1 MYLPKL
7 GTKVQHYFYLK
18 FIFLLYFVIMSTLTI
33 DYTHKCYMHIQFCLI
48 FIKKQP
54 VYHSLRKSVLENDM
68 RVVYK
73 TLYYGI
79 PRCFAHQRVFA
90 ALGCSYLS
98 LIFFK
103 IVVSVTVTIAVTIA
117 ITITTIL
124 AAYIRS
130 TI

>member
-18 FIFLLYFVIMSTLTI
+18 FIFLFYFVIMSTLTI
-33 DYTHKCYMHIQFCLI
+33 DYTHKCYMHIHFCLI

-54 VYHSLRKSVLENDM
+54 VYHSPRKSVLENDM
-68 RVVYK
+68 RVAYE

-79 PRCFAHQRVFA
+79 PRCFAHQRVSV
-90 ALGCSYLS
+90 ALGCLYLS

-103 IVVSVTVTIAVTIA
+103 IVVSVTVTIAVTI
-117 ITITTIL
+117 TTIL

>member
-1 MYLPKL
+1 
-7 GTKVQHYFYLK
+7 
-18 FIFLLYFVIMSTLTI
+18 
-33 DYTHKCYMHIQFCLI
+33 MHIQFCLI

-54 VYHSLRKSVLENDM
+54 VYHSPRKSVLENDM
-68 RVVYK
+68 RVVYE

-103 IVVSVTVTIAVTIA
+103 IVVSVTIAVTVA